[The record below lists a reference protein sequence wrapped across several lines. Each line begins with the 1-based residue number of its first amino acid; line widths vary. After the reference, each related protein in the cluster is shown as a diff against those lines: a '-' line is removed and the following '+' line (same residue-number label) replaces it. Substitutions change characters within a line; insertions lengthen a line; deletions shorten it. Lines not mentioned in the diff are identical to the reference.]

1 MSTALQILYHD
12 KQVIPYRRELRPLLE
27 SVNATILFQEA
38 VYLHGLKNPDPNG
51 VIRPFY
57 MFRVPSL
64 NNKSYQPGQSW
75 VELLGFSPREF
86 DGAIKKIGTK
96 ISIRKD
102 DPLEVM
108 ARALVE
114 ADIRG
119 LLVYWTTAERVTYY
133 LLNVPLAEMVVEF
146 CYNVFQPGL
155 DMSWSDARRQF
166 REFVTAELTRP
177 NQQKRDYVI
186 AVPDGPNQQKRDYLI
201 NKSAITYSR
210 FSRLAYNIRKQK
222 DLQKDLQ
229 KNKQQQYDHDH
240 DHGDLIAESTGGDAV
255 VVVEDILSGENF
267 SAETD
272 SSDDTLT
279 VRDALQIAGIKGK
292 TAQRIPATWKRAT
305 GKDLTPEDILA
316 WHFYRKAENLNL
328 PEGRKLR
335 VGFVVASLESG
346 ERADEQFYERAREYL
361 HERALDV
368 AYEHAEALLAVEE
381 EPALDEDTDS
391 RAIRTIHEAL
401 ETYLPPIADV
411 GIDAFDAMRANLP
424 EIARDMY
431 ARGIDAEDIMD
442 LRLYLAYQGRGIPPP
457 DGILDVFT
465 EVTPEFYDWQERKR
479 EAWKVWTIVLQQ
491 LDLPPG
497 SVVGRLIN
505 DVQPVDLNG
514 ALILRAPEAF
524 AAWFAR
530 LWEVRGPWILSRH
543 TAYPEDLPIQFI
555 PHET

>member
-1 MSTALQILYHD
+1 MSTALQILYYD
-12 KQVIPYRRELRPLLE
+12 KKVIPYRKELRPLLG

-38 VYLHGLKNPDPNG
+38 VYLHGLKNEEDDE
-51 VIRPFY
+51 IRPFY
-57 MFRVPSL
+57 MFKQPPAKHPLYS
-64 NNKSYQPGQSW
+64 PGQSW

-86 DGAIKKIGTK
+86 DSAIKKIGTK

-102 DPLEVM
+102 DLQEVLE
-108 ARALVE
+108 RSILN
-114 ADIRG
+114 ADPRG
-119 LLVYWTTAERVTYY
+119 LLIYWTTADRVTYY
-133 LLNVPLAEMVVEF
+133 LLNVFLAELVVEF
-146 CYNVFQPGL
+146 SYNVFQPQS
-155 DMSWSDARRQF
+155 DWTWVDARRQF
-166 REFVTAELTRP
+166 KEFVLAELAKAK
-177 NQQKRDYVI
+177 QQKRVYVN
-186 AVPDGPNQQKRDYLI
+186 ALFGDPKQQKRIYVNDKCAFMYP
-201 NKSAITYSR
+201 R
-210 FSRLAYNIRKQK
+210 FSRLVINKEEQK

-229 KNKQQQYDHDH
+229 KNNKQQHNHVHDQV
-240 DHGDLIAESTGGDAV
+240 DLTAETTGGDA

-292 TAQRIPATWKRAT
+292 TAQRIPAAWKRAT

-316 WHFYRKAENLNL
+316 WHFYREAENLNL
-328 PEGRKLR
+328 PAGRKLR

-361 HERALDV
+361 HERALDA
-368 AYEHAEALLAVEE
+368 AYKHAEALLAVEE
-381 EPALDEDTDS
+381 EPALDEDADS
-391 RAIRTIHEAL
+391 RAIRAIHEAL

-442 LRLYLAYQGRGIPPP
+442 LRLYLAYQGREIPPL

-491 LDLPPG
+491 LDIPPG

-514 ALILRAPEAF
+514 ALILRAPKAF

-543 TAYPEDLPIQFI
+543 TAYSEDLPIQFI
-555 PHET
+555 PHE